1 MPVRLPFSSVEELCA
16 SDWKGH
22 KNETPEFDVVVIGG
36 GSAGFAAART
46 AGDLGVRT
54 ALIEG
59 AKKVGGLCIL
69 RGCMPSKALLE
80 SAHRWHAI
88 ENAAEFGLI
97 AKPVKVKMPSIQAR
111 KQHLIGGFAAYR
123 RKQLGRGK
131 FTFLRGKASFF
142 DAHTLLLENG
152 HELELITA
160 ATFIV
165 ATGSVISR
173 VPIPGLWETGCWT
186 SDTALDT
193 EDIPKRLAVLG
204 GGVIAVEL
212 GQFFARVGS
221 KTTLLQR
228 SSRIVRNYD
237 PDVSFELERA
247 FKAESIDVVTG
258 VKVLE
263 VRRSGKGKKIIYLRG
278 KKKQELTVDEIL
290 YAMGRVPAVEGLKL
304 ENAGIEVPEGRL
316 KVDAAMRTSAPN
328 IFAAGDVVGQHEV
341 VHIAIQQGEIAA
353 RNAVKHL
360 KNTGGE
366 PERIDYRLNAV
377 VTFTEP
383 EIGSVGLSETEAKAQ
398 GISFLSAKYPFIE
411 HGKAMIGGYQ
421 FGFVKLIAE
430 KTKGE
435 IIGAVI
441 IGPHAS
447 DMIHELIAVMFYH
460 GTVADLAKMPHYHP
474 TLAEIITYPAEE
486 LAMKFSVE
494 DVLCATP
501 AHPK

>member
-1 MPVRLPFSSVEELCA
+1 
-16 SDWKGH
+16 
-22 KNETPEFDVVVIGG
+22 
-36 GSAGFAAART
+36 
-46 AGDLGVRT
+46 
-54 ALIEG
+54 
-59 AKKVGGLCIL
+59 
-69 RGCMPSKALLE
+69 
-80 SAHRWHAI
+80 
-88 ENAAEFGLI
+88 
-97 AKPVKVKMPSIQAR
+97 
-111 KQHLIGGFAAYR
+111 
-123 RKQLGRGK
+123 
-131 FTFLRGKASFF
+131 
-142 DAHTLLLENG
+142 
-152 HELELITA
+152 
-160 ATFIV
+160 
-165 ATGSVISR
+165 
-173 VPIPGLWETGCWT
+173 
-186 SDTALDT
+186 
-193 EDIPKRLAVLG
+193 
-204 GGVIAVEL
+204 
-212 GQFFARVGS
+212 
-221 KTTLLQR
+221 
-228 SSRIVRNYD
+228 
-237 PDVSFELERA
+237 
-247 FKAESIDVVTG
+247 

>member
-1 MPVRLPFSSVEELCA
+1 MPVRLPFDSVEKLAA
-16 SDWKGH
+16 SDWKTH
-22 KNETPEFDVVVIGG
+22 RPASPEFDVVVIGG
-36 GSAGFAAART
+36 GSAGYAAART
-46 AGDLGVRT
+46 AGGLGART

-59 AKKVGGLCIL
+59 AKKAGGLCIL

-88 ENAAEFGLI
+88 GNAAEFGLI

-123 RKQLGRGK
+123 RKQLARGK
-131 FTFLRGKASFF
+131 FVFLRGKASFL
-142 DAHTLLLENG
+142 DAHTVLLENG
-152 HELELITA
+152 HELELVTA
-160 ATFIV
+160 STFIV

-193 EDIPKRLAVLG
+193 EEIPKRLAVLG

-228 SSRIVRNYD
+228 SNRIVRNYD

-247 FKAESIDVVTG
+247 FKAEGIDVVTG
-258 VKVLE
+258 VKILE
-263 VRRSGKGKKIIYLRG
+263 VRRSGKGKKIVYLCR
-278 KKKQELTVDEIL
+278 KKKKELVVDEIL

-304 ENAGIEVPEGRL
+304 ENAGVAVPEGRL
-316 KVDAAMRTSAPN
+316 KVDATMRTSVPN

-341 VHIAIQQGEIAA
+341 VHIAIQQAEMAA
-353 RNAVKHL
+353 RNAVHQL
-360 KNTGGE
+360 QNAARE
-366 PERIDYRLNAV
+366 PERIDYRLKAL

-383 EIGSVGLSETEAKAQ
+383 ELGSVGLSETEAKAQ
-398 GISFLSAKYPFIE
+398 GIPFLSAKYPFID

-421 FGFVKLIAE
+421 FGFVKVIAE

-447 DMIHELIAVMFYH
+447 DMIHELIAVMYYR
-460 GTVADLAKMPHYHP
+460 GTVQDLEKMPHYHP

-486 LAMKFSVE
+486 LAMKLSVE
-494 DVLCATP
+494 DVTCAMP